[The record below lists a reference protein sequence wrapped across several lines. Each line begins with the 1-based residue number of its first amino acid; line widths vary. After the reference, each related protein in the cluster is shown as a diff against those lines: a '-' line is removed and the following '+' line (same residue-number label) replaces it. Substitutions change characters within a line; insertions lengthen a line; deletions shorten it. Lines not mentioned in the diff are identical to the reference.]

1 MTPKKQ
7 AQLSSDSLEIKVI
20 MKRSIKIE
28 FLVVLLLPL
37 ITMALLYASSEYFS
51 SIINNF
57 PANETYQAIN
67 DIQDIDKLRELSNI
81 TLESLKNNNKIFIEV
96 HHSYLTG
103 LVALIILNT
112 VFIASIYGYYKKE
125 YF

>member
-1 MTPKKQ
+1 
-7 AQLSSDSLEIKVI
+7 

-67 DIQDIDKLRELSNI
+67 NIQDIDKLRELSNI

-112 VFIASIYGYYKKE
+112 VFIASIYVHYKKNISNN
-125 YF
+125 